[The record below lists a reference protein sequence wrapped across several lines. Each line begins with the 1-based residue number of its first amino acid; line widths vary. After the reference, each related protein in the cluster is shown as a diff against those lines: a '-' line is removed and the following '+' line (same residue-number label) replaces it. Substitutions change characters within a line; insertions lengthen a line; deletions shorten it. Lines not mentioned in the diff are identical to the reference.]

1 MPVIDSFPDGEDT
14 RKVQTAV
21 VGGAEAD
28 WPVFLPY
35 DHDGFDRFMHGRGR
49 DDFYCGTLLGG
60 CGKILTVRRSER
72 KKCHFAHRP
81 PVHCRRT
88 AVGEDSADHL
98 YIGQALRRWLQKQ
111 SHQSVSVNYL
121 DHGFGPGGAVE
132 VRFGAPRRMIRV
144 QMGRLALRD
153 WQNERAPAHVGGA
166 AVVHWAYGP
175 GSGLAH
181 NEAREHGH
189 AIRFECRT
197 VDDMREVYVGTQMT
211 DHSVEWVPLAE
222 AHLDATGIVTPQL
235 AEQDGERAEAEPQ
248 ALVAFPLLPG
258 SIAFTGG
265 IEVTAQGDESRLYD
279 ADVQP
284 RGSVLIRARIS
295 LPRGAA
301 QPQPHRIHVID
312 GIAHLSTLPIPSEA
326 DASWLVIHTD
336 GCSPLAE
343 SRDPRWPDL
352 KPPEQVPEPPAAV
365 EVATPALAPGPHVDA
380 RATREVSIVQAFRAK
395 LTQIAHARGVINWEK
410 LAPHAGAAPG
420 DFSPADRVRLL
431 VAVDYPRAANKPIL
445 SSLVKMQGDA
455 IGAPRFFADILAE
468 LGRDDA
474 SEDGTLEEVHER
486 EVRRAYALVRGETTD
501 VVVQSLRAQE
511 ERRLTARKAV
521 PVPRTPATVGNKAG
535 GRATIRGYN
544 HKAVVRAVRKALIDA
559 AEHQRCVGWQFL
571 AAAAG
576 HDPDDLTVNDRIWI
590 LVGVDRAD
598 SPSGVLLSSLVI
610 GPGHTPVP
618 YLDKVLKQLGRPHG
632 LRPIELG
639 ALRKAEQT
647 RAFAAHGG
655 NPAPES

>member
-1 MPVIDSFPDGEDT
+1 MPVIDSFPDEEDT

-21 VGGAEAD
+21 VGGAGAD

-35 DHDGFDRFMHGRGR
+35 DHDGFDRFMRGRGR

-60 CGKILTVRRSER
+60 CGRVLTVRRSER

-98 YIGQALRRWLQKQ
+98 YIGQALRRWLQQQ
-111 SHQSVSVNYL
+111 SHQSVSVKYL

-144 QMGRLALRD
+144 QMGRLALRA
-153 WQNERAPAHVGGA
+153 WQTERAPALGGGA
-166 AVVHWAYGP
+166 AAVHWAYGP

-181 NEAREHGH
+181 NEASEHGH

-197 VDDMREVYVGTQMT
+197 VDDLREVYVGTQMT

-235 AEQDGERAEAEPQ
+235 AEQVGMRAEAEPQ
-248 ALVAFPLLPG
+248 APVAFPLLPG

-295 LPRGAA
+295 LPRGVA

-312 GIAHLSTLPIPSEA
+312 GMAHLSTLPMPSEA
-326 DASWLVIHTD
+326 DASWLVIHAD

-343 SRDPRWPDL
+343 TRDPRWPDL
-352 KPPEQVPEPPAAV
+352 KPPEQVLEPPAEEA
-365 EVATPALAPGPHVDA
+365 AAPALAPGPDVA
-380 RATREVSIVQAFRAK
+380 ERATRKVSIVQAFRAR

-410 LAPHAGAAPG
+410 LVPHAGAAPG
-420 DFSPADRVRLL
+420 EFSPADRVRLL
-431 VAVDYPRAANKPIL
+431 AAVDYPRAADKPIL
-445 SSLVKMQGDA
+445 SSLVKIQGDA
-455 IGAPRFFADILAE
+455 IGAPRLFADILAE

-474 SEDGTLEEVHER
+474 TEEGTLDEVHER
-486 EVRRAYALVRGETTD
+486 EMHRAYALVRGETVD

-511 ERRLTARKAV
+511 ERRLTAGKAV
-521 PVPRTPATVGNKAG
+521 HGARTPATVGNKAG
-535 GRATIRGYN
+535 GRAPIRRYN
-544 HKAVVRAVRKALIDA
+544 HQAAVRAVRKALMDA

-576 HDPDDLTVNDRIWI
+576 HDPDELTVSHRISI

-618 YLDKVLKQLGRPHG
+618 YFDKVLKQLGRPHG

-639 ALRKAEQT
+639 ALRKTEQA

-655 NPAPES
+655 IPAPKF